1 MPYLGL
7 KGNHGRRKAAK
18 IMAESESRGKKNK
31 EKIKVENGLGEKEK
45 FNLG

>member
-7 KGNHGRRKAAK
+7 KGNRGGRKTAKKAQIIERERKK
-18 IMAESESRGKKNK
+18 K

>member
-1 MPYLGL
+1 MPYLGV
-7 KGNHGRRKAAK
+7 KGNRGGRKT
-18 IMAESESRGKKNK
+18 EKKNPNYQERERKKK